1 MEKVNAGI
9 AGIGVCLPERVLTND
24 ELAEMVDTNDAWI
37 QERTGI
43 RQRRIAAADQA
54 ASDLGIAAA
63 REALSSA
70 GVAPQ
75 EIDLIIVAT
84 ATPDM
89 QFPATACLIAEKLG
103 LDATPAFDVAAGCTG
118 FIYALTIGSQ
128 FIVNGFYRTVLVIG
142 TEVLSK
148 VTNWTDRETC
158 ILLADGA
165 GAVVLRPV
173 AAGQGILAMK
183 LGADGAGGKELSLPA
198 GGSRLP
204 LTAEGLA
211 ANLNKLHMNGSEV
224 FKFAMKMLPEVTG
237 QALKLA
243 GLTPADLALII
254 PHQANLR
261 IIEAAARRMELPLE
275 KFMVNLDR
283 YGNTSSAS
291 IPIALHEALAT
302 GRVRP
307 GDALALTGFGAGLT
321 WGAVVLR
328 WSGEVCQQGREA

>member
-1 MEKVNAGI
+1 MEKINAGI
-9 AGIGVCLPERVLTND
+9 AGIGVCVPKQVLTND
-24 ELAEMVDTNDAWI
+24 ELAQMVDTSDAWI

-43 RQRRIAAADQA
+43 RERRIAAPDQA
-54 ASDLGIAAA
+54 ASDLGVVAA
-63 REALSSA
+63 RQALANA
-70 GVAPQ
+70 GVTPQ

-103 LDATPAFDVAAGCTG
+103 LDTTPAFDVAAGCTG

-128 FIVNGFYRTVLVIG
+128 FIVNRFYRNVLVIG
-142 TEVLSK
+142 AEVLSK

-173 AAGQGILAMK
+173 AADRGILAMK
-183 LGADGAGGKELSLPA
+183 LGADGAGGKDLSLPA
-198 GGSRLP
+198 GGSRMP

-237 QALKLA
+237 QVLALA
-243 GLTPADLALII
+243 GLKLDDVALIV

-261 IIEAAARRMELPLE
+261 IIEAAARRMDLPID

-291 IPIALHEALAT
+291 IPIALHEALTT
-302 GRVRP
+302 GRIKP
-307 GDALALTGFGAGLT
+307 GDVLVLTGFGAGLT
-321 WGAVVLR
+321 WGALVLR
-328 WSGEVCQQGREA
+328 WVGQDS

>member
-1 MEKVNAGI
+1 MEKINAGI
-9 AGIGVCLPERVLTND
+9 VGVGVCLPERVLTND
-24 ELAEMVDTNDAWI
+24 ELAQMVDTNDAWI

-54 ASDLGIAAA
+54 ASDLGVVAA
-63 REALSSA
+63 REALANA
-70 GVAPQ
+70 GVTPQ
-75 EIDLIIVAT
+75 DIDLIIVAT
-84 ATPDM
+84 ATSDM
-89 QFPATACLIAEKLG
+89 QFPATACVIAEKLG
-103 LDATPAFDVAAGCTG
+103 LTTTPAFDVTAGCTG

-142 TEVLSK
+142 AEVLSK

-165 GAVVLRPV
+165 GAVVLGPV
-173 AAGQGILAMK
+173 AADQGILAMK
-183 LGADGAGGKELSLPA
+183 LGADGEGGKELFLPA

-211 ANLNKLHMNGSEV
+211 ANLNKLHMHGSEV
-224 FKFAMKMLPEVTG
+224 FKFAMRMLPEVTV
-237 QALKLA
+237 QALALA
-243 GLTPADLALII
+243 GLRPEDVALFV

-275 KFMVNLDR
+275 KFMVNIDR

-291 IPIALHEALAT
+291 IPIALHEALET
-302 GRVRP
+302 GRIQP
-307 GDALALTGFGAGLT
+307 GEVLVLTGFGAGLT

-328 WSGEVCQQGREA
+328 WVGQDSLESGEA

>member
-1 MEKVNAGI
+1 MEKINAGI
-9 AGIGVCLPERVLTND
+9 VGVGVCLPERVLTND
-24 ELAEMVDTNDAWI
+24 ELAQIVDTNDAWI

-54 ASDLGIAAA
+54 ASDLGVVAA
-63 REALSSA
+63 REALANA
-70 GVAPQ
+70 GVTPQ

-84 ATPDM
+84 ATSDM
-89 QFPATACLIAEKLG
+89 QFPATACVIAEKLG
-103 LDATPAFDVAAGCTG
+103 LNTTPAFDVTAGCTG

-142 TEVLSK
+142 AEVLSK

-165 GAVVLRPV
+165 GAVVLGPV

-183 LGADGAGGKELSLPA
+183 LGADGEGGKELYLPA

-204 LTAEGLA
+204 LTMEGLA
-211 ANLNKLHMNGSEV
+211 ANLNKLHMNGSTV
-224 FKFAMKMLPEVTG
+224 FKFAMRMLPEVTG
-237 QALKLA
+237 QALELA
-243 GLTPADLALII
+243 GLTTEDIALII

-261 IIEAAARRMELPLE
+261 IIEAAARRMDLPLE
-275 KFMVNLDR
+275 KFMVNIDR

-291 IPIALHEALAT
+291 IPIAMHEALTT
-302 GRVRP
+302 GRIKP
-307 GDALALTGFGAGLT
+307 GDAVVLTGFGAGLT

-328 WSGEVCQQGREA
+328 WTGQDSLESGEA

>member
-1 MEKVNAGI
+1 MEKINAGI
-9 AGIGVCLPERVLTND
+9 AGIGVCLPKRVLTND
-24 ELAEMVDTNDAWI
+24 ELAKIVDTSDAWI

-54 ASDLGIAAA
+54 ASDLGVAAA
-63 REALSSA
+63 REALANA
-70 GVAPQ
+70 GVTAQ
-75 EIDLIIVAT
+75 QVDLIIVAT
-84 ATPDM
+84 ATSDM
-89 QFPATACLIAEKLG
+89 QFPATACVIAEKLG
-103 LDATPAFDVAAGCTG
+103 LNTTPAFDVTAGCTG

-128 FIVNGFYRTVLVIG
+128 FIINGFYRKVLVIG
-142 TEVLSK
+142 AEVLSK

-165 GAVVLRPV
+165 GAVVLGPV
-173 AAGQGILAMK
+173 AANQGILAIK
-183 LGADGAGGKELSLPA
+183 LGANGAGGKDLSLPA

-224 FKFAMKMLPEVTG
+224 FKFAMKIMPEVTG
-237 QALKLA
+237 QALALA
-243 GLTPADLALII
+243 GLPVEDVALFV

-291 IPIALHEALAT
+291 IPIALHEALTT
-302 GRVRP
+302 GRIKP
-307 GDALALTGFGAGLT
+307 GDALVLTGFGAGLT

-328 WSGEVCQQGREA
+328 WTSENSLESSEA